1 MLVQVRMASI
11 PAIVVGEQE
20 RPLPFRRMFRTTNR
34 VSGDLNLRCRSAT
47 MNPMSSTKLA
57 PLLLSV
63 SLGLIAIGVPCWLAL
78 QARGIHQWWAAFALG
93 AVLGTAAGC
102 ALIWAAQFIYLG
114 DSCAAFHACTEPTAL
129 NRVIEIGK
137 TATLVAVIPGLT
149 GLLIWRLTRARP
161 VLTP

>member
-1 MLVQVRMASI
+1 MQDQGRVPATKFSLAMISAAALFGGALTVLAVEFPFYHGGPFDLFYFASQF
-11 PAIVVGEQE
+11 AIFSVEIGV
-20 RPLPFRRMFRTTNR
+20 FY
-34 VSGDLNLRCRSAT
+34 
-47 MNPMSSTKLA
+47 LA
-57 PLLLSV
+57 
-63 SLGLIAIGVPCWLAL
+63 GLIAIGVPCWLAL